1 MSTIIDV
8 AYRPNKKHKVV
19 TLEGS
24 VNYIDWRDQ
33 IELVLRADRSWDIT
47 VSTTTKPQIIDHL
60 EPITIEEYQAQVP
73 HVVEQHPNRT
83 DAAWRKSMEEYK
95 QIIKRS
101 ERWKDR
107 NENAILN
114 MFDTMS
120 DTVRKEV
127 GPRRDA
133 NIVWVRL
140 NDLYGT
146 TKVPEI
152 NRLISSIFETS
163 IEKYNYDYTAFSRAI
178 LAIDSNLD
186 TNFNTLKVRDILAYM
201 LVCNLPTEWDAG
213 TSKYKNGDE
222 YPEPRLIAREV
233 NTYLETR
240 GSARDKSK
248 PTAGTNSNP
257 KVLNTAAST
266 SGIASNMASGNVN
279 RKRRGTT
286 ISLPAKRRI
295 GGGNGGKP
303 LCHECNGHHKMSK
316 KGICF
321 TAHPDQTPEWW
332 NALKNADGII
342 K

>member
-1 MSTIIDV
+1 
-8 AYRPNKKHKVV
+8 
-19 TLEGS
+19 
-24 VNYIDWRDQ
+24 
-33 IELVLRADRSWDIT
+33 
-47 VSTTTKPQIIDHL
+47 
-60 EPITIEEYQAQVP
+60 
-73 HVVEQHPNRT
+73 
-83 DAAWRKSMEEYK
+83 MEEYK
-95 QIIKRS
+95 LMIKRS
-101 ERWKDR
+101 ESWKDR
-107 NENAILN
+107 NENAILS

-133 NIVWVRL
+133 SIVWVRL

-163 IEKYNYDYTAFSRAI
+163 IEKYNYDYTAFSRVI

-186 TNFNTLKVRDILAYM
+186 TNFSELKVRDILAYM

-213 TSKYKNGDE
+213 TSKYKNGDT
-222 YPEPRLIAREV
+222 YPEPRLIAREI

-240 GSARDKSK
+240 GSTRDKSK

-266 SGIASNMASGNVN
+266 SGSASNIASGNVNN

-286 ISLPAKRRI
+286 ISQPAKKRT
-295 GGGNGGKP
+295 GGGNGGKQ

-321 TAHPDQTPEWW
+321 NAHPDQAPEWW
-332 NALKNADGII
+332 NASKNAEGIT
-342 K
+342 KLERS